1 LCGPRAARP
10 IWLRTIVRVT
20 RLHQGVPINR
30 ARSLGWLQPGLL
42 ANVAN
47 LVALFTVGCGL
58 ASRRFERLLLP

>member
-1 LCGPRAARP
+1 
-10 IWLRTIVRVT
+10 VRVT